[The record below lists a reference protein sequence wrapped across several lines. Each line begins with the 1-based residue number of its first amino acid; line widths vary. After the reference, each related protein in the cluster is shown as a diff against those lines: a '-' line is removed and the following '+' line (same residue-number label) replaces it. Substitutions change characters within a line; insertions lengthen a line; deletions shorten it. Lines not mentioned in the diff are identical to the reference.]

1 MNYPTEGIFAMIK
14 YLLAAAMFG
23 ALASS
28 AHADV
33 VLGGQL
39 WANTGT
45 TLSLDAVVPGGNQ
58 PRNIPCVICGDNQP
72 QQQADFGYTN
82 FKNSGNLSDAIFF
95 STNVSGGA
103 NPGLDT
109 VGVPYDGS
117 FLRAFLAANGDPNL
131 TFSIGIDVNDTGT
144 PQTLEA
150 FALLNLTQHTVLAQ
164 YSLLQP
170 GGALIPSLNNGTG
183 FPDYTLSGFNINLGS
198 DIQLGDQL
206 IFYARISGANDGPDS
221 FFLVPNAV
229 PGPIVGAGIPGLI
242 VGAGALLALARRR
255 RKNA

>member
-1 MNYPTEGIFAMIK
+1 MK
-14 YLLAAAMFG
+14 KLLLAAAMFG
-23 ALASS
+23 ALS
-28 AHADV
+28 APAYAQV
-33 VLGGQL
+33 VLGGQT
-39 WANTGT
+39 WTNTGT

-58 PRNIPCVICGDNQP
+58 PLNTPCIICGDNQP

-103 NPGLDT
+103 NPGIDT
-109 VGVPYDGS
+109 VGLPYDGS
-117 FLRAFLAANGDPNL
+117 FLRAFLLANGDPDL
-131 TFSIGIDVNDTGT
+131 TFSIGIDVNDTGVA
-144 PQTLEA
+144 QTLEA

-170 GGALIPSLNNGTG
+170 GGTLIPSQNNGTG
-183 FPDYTLSGFNINLGS
+183 FPDYTLSGFDINLGT

-221 FFLVPNAV
+221 FFLVPQQV

-242 VGAGALLALARRR
+242 AACGAMIALARN
-255 RKNA
+255 RKRKQELGAA

>member
-1 MNYPTEGIFAMIK
+1 MRRL
-14 YLLAAAMFG
+14 LLAAALLG
-23 ALASS
+23 ALSAPAS
-28 AHADV
+28 ADV
-33 VLGGQL
+33 ILGGQL
-39 WANTGT
+39 WTNTGT
-45 TLSLDAVVPGGNQ
+45 TLTLQQTVPGGNQ
-58 PRNIPCVICGDNQP
+58 PLNTPCIICGDNQP

-95 STNVSGGA
+95 STNVTGGG
-103 NPGLDT
+103 NPGVDT
-109 VGVPYDGS
+109 VGLPYDGS

-170 GGALIPSLNNGTG
+170 GGALIPSQNNGTG
-183 FPDYTLSGFNINLGS
+183 FPDYTLSGFDINLGT
-198 DIQLGDQL
+198 DIQAGDQL

-221 FFLVPNAV
+221 FFLVPQVV
-229 PGPIVGAGIPGLI
+229 PGPVAGAGLPGL
-242 VGAGALLALARRR
+242 LAAAISLWGLVRYRR
-255 RKNA
+255 RKFA

>member
-1 MNYPTEGIFAMIK
+1 MRKT
-14 YLLAAAMFG
+14 LLAAAL
-23 ALASS
+23 LAAFASPAS
-28 AHADV
+28 ADV
-33 VLGGQL
+33 VLGGQT
-39 WANTGT
+39 WTNTGT
-45 TLSLDAVVPGGNQ
+45 TLTLQNVVPGGNQ
-58 PRNIPCVICGDNQP
+58 PQNIQCVICGDNQP
-72 QQQADFGYTN
+72 QQSSTFGYTN

-103 NPGLDT
+103 NPGVDT
-109 VGVPYDGS
+109 VGLPSDGS
-117 FLRAFLAANGDPNL
+117 FLRAYLAANGDPNL

-170 GGALIPSLNNGTG
+170 GGALIPSINNGTG
-183 FPDYTLSGFNINLGS
+183 FPDYTLSGFDINIGS

-221 FFLVPNAV
+221 FFLVPQAV
-229 PGPIVGAGIPGLI
+229 PGPVVGAGIPGLVI
-242 VGAGALLALARRR
+242 ACGALWGFARRR
-255 RKNA
+255 RQLAA